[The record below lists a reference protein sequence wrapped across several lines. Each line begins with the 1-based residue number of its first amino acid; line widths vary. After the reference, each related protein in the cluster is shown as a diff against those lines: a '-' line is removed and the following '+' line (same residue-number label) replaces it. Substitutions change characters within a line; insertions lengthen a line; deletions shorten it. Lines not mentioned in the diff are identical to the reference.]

1 MSNLPFYCVVCESRT
16 AEKCNASTDLL
27 DVIKPTNLYVKTV
40 SQTSIDSNND
50 IVEQLRSL
58 KELYDSGVLTKEEFE
73 KAKKRVL
80 N

>member
-1 MSNLPFYCVVCESRT
+1 MFLQSLISIKLHNNKIFIATSICV
-16 AEKCNASTDLL
+16 EKCNASTDLL

-58 KELYDSGVLTKEEFE
+58 KAVSYTHLTLPT
-73 KAKKRVL
+73 KA
-80 N
+80 